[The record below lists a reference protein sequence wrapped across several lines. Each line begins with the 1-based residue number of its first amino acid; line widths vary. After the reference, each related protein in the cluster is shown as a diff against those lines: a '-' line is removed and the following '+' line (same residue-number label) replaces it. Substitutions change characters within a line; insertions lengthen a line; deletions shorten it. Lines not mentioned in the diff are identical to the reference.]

1 MTALASRLTAL
12 QQADSFFPGGAVAW
26 SWGLETL
33 LADGRLGADDSA
45 SGNRRRRGIRHQRS
59 ASLLGFIQGQLRH
72 RWGSFDRAF
81 LLAAWQAADDHQ
93 QLQSLDQRIEAMTLA
108 AELRQ
113 GSRRLGLSMLGVHA
127 GLDTPGAAAYRQI
140 VLPGAAPGHL
150 PVVQGMLWRALDMNP
165 DDCQLA
171 AAHSLCTGLASA
183 ALRLGLLGHLEAQ
196 QVLTQVQPTILELL
210 VEPAPLPDQVHGF
223 SPLAEIA
230 VMRHETQDLRLF
242 AN

>member
-1 MTALASRLTAL
+1 M
-12 QQADSFFPGGAVAW
+12 
-26 SWGLETL
+26 
-33 LADGRLGADDSA
+33 
-45 SGNRRRRGIRHQRS
+45 
-59 ASLLGFIQGQLRH
+59 
-72 RWGSFDRAF
+72 
-81 LLAAWQAADDHQ
+81 
-93 QLQSLDQRIEAMTLA
+93 
-108 AELRQ
+108 
-113 GSRRLGLSMLGVHA
+113 
-127 GLDTPGAAAYRQI
+127 
-140 VLPGAAPGHL
+140 
-150 PVVQGMLWRALDMNP
+150 
-165 DDCQLA
+165 A

>member
-1 MTALASRLTAL
+1 RRSGAGLLRRQHALEGALRWRTAATVAGRAGGGLSRTARTPAGGRTRLTVPGMTALASRLTAL

-140 VLPGAAPGHL
+140 V
-150 PVVQGMLWRALDMNP
+150 
-165 DDCQLA
+165 
-171 AAHSLCTGLASA
+171 
-183 ALRLGLLGHLEAQ
+183 
-196 QVLTQVQPTILELL
+196 
-210 VEPAPLPDQVHGF
+210 
-223 SPLAEIA
+223 
-230 VMRHETQDLRLF
+230 
-242 AN
+242 